1 MSDIIKN
8 IVLLPLF
15 LLAGLFAFANPIS
28 TGTLDRVIHSVDS
41 KQIACMAKNIY
52 YEAGGESHEG
62 KAAVARVVVNR
73 VNHGF
78 AKTPCAVIYQSNT
91 VIRNDEPIKI
101 CQFSWV
107 CENKGIPNTN
117 SKEYQKSLLIA
128 HEVLE
133 LDMYKEVIPR
143 SVLFFHNLS
152 VEINSSWP
160 YKKVKQIGNHIFY
173 SKQRDKDKH

>member
-1 MSDIIKN
+1 MLNIIKN
-8 IVLLPLF
+8 NMLLPLF
-15 LLAGLFAFANPIS
+15 LLLGLFVVANPVS
-28 TGTLDRVIHSVDS
+28 TGTLDRVIHSVDL
-41 KQIACMAKNIY
+41 KQITCLAKNIY
-52 YEAGGESHEG
+52 YEAGYESHEG
-62 KAAVARVVVNR
+62 KAAVARVVINR

-91 VIRNDEPIKI
+91 VIRNDEPVKI

-107 CENKGIPNTN
+107 CENKAPININ
-117 SKEYQKSLLIA
+117 NKEYQKSLLIA

-143 SVLFFHNLS
+143 SVLFFHNLT

-160 YKKVKQIGNHIFY
+160 YQKVKQIGNHIFY
-173 SKQRDKDKH
+173 SKQRDKDKQ

>member
-8 IVLLPLF
+8 NIFLPLF
-15 LLAGLFAFANPIS
+15 LLAGLFATNTIS
-28 TGTLDRVIHSVDS
+28 ADNIERVLHHVDN
-41 KQIACMAKNIY
+41 KQVACLAKNIY
-52 YEAGGESHEG
+52 FEAGHESMEG
-62 KAAVARVVVNR
+62 KAAVARVVINR
-73 VNHGF
+73 VHHGF
-78 AKTPCAVIYQSNT
+78 GSTPCAVVYQSKT
-91 VIRNDEPIKI
+91 VMKNDEPVKV

-107 CENKGIPNTN
+107 CENKTLPNVN
-117 SKEYQKSLLIA
+117 NKEYQYSLQVA
-128 HEVLE
+128 YEVLA

-173 SKQRDKDKH
+173 SKQRDKNKQ